1 MRIVFIGA
9 VIFSEKILEK
19 LIILNAE
26 IVGVCT
32 KESSNFNSDFV
43 DLSKICI
50 LNGIPYKHIDNIN
63 SKDCIKWIQSLKPD
77 IIFCFGWSSLIKDE
91 LLNLPKMGIVG
102 YHPAKLPKNRG
113 RHPLIWALALGLSKS
128 ASTFFFMDSGADSG
142 DILSQ
147 VEFDIS
153 FDDDAQSL
161 YDKIINIAVWQIENF
176 LPKLINNNYQKI
188 KQDESNSNY
197 LRKRTK
203 KDGEIDFRMNSIAIY
218 NLVRAL
224 TKPYAGAHLVY
235 KNEDV
240 KVWKSEII
248 SCADKN
254 IEYGKIISSNNKA
267 IEVKTNDGAIR
278 ILEHDFKKLPQVGE
292 YL

>member
-9 VIFSEKILEK
+9 VIFSEKMLKK

-161 YDKIINIAVWQIENF
+161 YDKIINIAIWQIEDF

-203 KDGEIDFRMNSIAIY
+203 KDGVIDFRMNSIAIY

-224 TKPYAGAHLVY
+224 TKPYVGAHLVY